1 MLSKASVKLSKV
13 LCERA
18 RVAAEA
24 AGYSSLEEFIEH
36 AIEKELANIP
46 DTQDDAEGKEEVLRR
61 LKGLGY
67 LE

>member
-1 MLSKASVKLSKV
+1 MLSKTSVKLSKA

-18 RVAAEA
+18 RIAAEA

-36 AIEKELANIP
+36 AIEKELAGIEE
-46 DTQDDAEGKEEVLRR
+46 AEGKEEVLRR

>member
-1 MLSKASVKLSKV
+1 MLSKTSVKLSRT

-18 RVAAEA
+18 RAAAEA
-24 AGYSSLEEFIEH
+24 AGYSGLEEFIEH
-36 AIEKELANIP
+36 AINKELAALEE
-46 DTQDDAEGKEEVLRR
+46 AEGREEVLRR